1 MIFVL
6 IAVLLWFLWFSDRYA
21 WWKKNVDWRYPRI
34 LMYHMVSEPVPGAQF
49 NGLRVS
55 PSQFERQVFWFSEHG
70 WTFVTMSELIDKP
83 CAEKTVALTFD
94 DGFEDNFS
102 QALPILQKYGAKAT
116 LYLVND
122 RHNRDWSVQ
131 KKAHHASGELMRE
144 PKLSDEQVRQML
156 DSGLIELGAHTL
168 THANLSRLSVDEKKH
183 EIQASKQQ
191 LETLFH
197 TRVTSFAYP
206 FGIYDAAEDPAL
218 VQEAGFATAVTT
230 QEGITTDLSQQP
242 FELKRVK
249 ISGKDSFFSFKTKVR
264 CGRRSWRK

>member
-1 MIFVL
+1 MIYIL
-6 IAVLLWFLWFSDRYA
+6 LAVLLWFLWFSDRYA
-21 WWKKNVDWRYPRI
+21 WWKKAVDWRYPRI

-55 PSQFERQVFWFSEHG
+55 PASFERQLRWFSEEG
-70 WTFVTMSELIDKP
+70 WTFVTLSELVEKP
-83 CAEKTVALTFD
+83 CVEKTVALTFD

-122 RHNRDWSVQ
+122 RHDRDWSVQ

-144 PKLSDEQVRQML
+144 PKLSDVQVRQML
-156 DSGLIELGAHTL
+156 DTGLIELGAHTL

-183 EIQASKQQ
+183 EILASKQQ
-191 LETLFH
+191 LEALFQ
-197 TRVTSFAYP
+197 TQVSSFAYP

-218 VQEAGFATAVTT
+218 VQQAGFATAVTT
-230 QEGITTDLSQQP
+230 QEGITTDIKQQA

-249 ISGKDSFFSFKTKVR
+249 ISGKDAFFSFKIKVR